1 MALFNKETGA
11 APRPQPS
18 RGDSSGSS
26 SGFSVI
32 GPALL
37 FEGTVTGSENLIV
50 EGEVKGRIDLGAE
63 VRIARTGRVEASV
76 HARNVAVEGTVVGD
90 LSADNRVELAA
101 GSDVDGNIRAPKIV
115 VAEGAR
121 FRGAVDM
128 GVTAEAANGTK
139 GKEHS

>member
-1 MALFNKETGA
+1 MALFTKEGNTSS
-11 APRPQPS
+11 PRPQTP
-18 RGDSSGSS
+18 RADGGAA

-32 GPALL
+32 GPGLR

-50 EGEVKGRIDLGAE
+50 EGEVSGRIDLGAE
-63 VRIARTGRVEASV
+63 VRIARTGRVEATV

-101 GSDVDGNIRAPKIV
+101 GSNVDGNIRAPKIV

-128 GVTAEAANGTK
+128 GVADAKESTA
-139 GKEHS
+139 KEQK

>member
-1 MALFNKETGA
+1 MALFTKEGSSA
-11 APRPQPS
+11 SPRPQTP
-18 RGDSSGSS
+18 RTEGGGAA

-32 GPALL
+32 GPGLR

-50 EGEVKGRIDLGAE
+50 EGEVRGGIDLGAE
-63 VRIARTGRVEASV
+63 VRIARSGRVEATV
-76 HARNVAVEGTVVGD
+76 HARNVAVEGTVIGD

-101 GSDVDGNIRAPKIV
+101 GSNVDGNIRAPKIV

-128 GVTAEAANGTK
+128 GVAEDKQTA
-139 GKEHS
+139 GKEQE

>member
-1 MALFNKETGA
+1 MALFNKESGA

-18 RGDSSGSS
+18 RSESTGAA

-32 GPALL
+32 GPALR

-50 EGEVKGRIDLGAE
+50 EGEVKGRIDLAAE

-101 GSDVDGNIRAPKIV
+101 GSNVDGNIKAPKIV
-115 VAEGAR
+115 VSEGAR

-128 GVTAEAANGTK
+128 GANAEETSDRK
-139 GKEHS
+139 GKEHK